1 MEIEEL
7 QKIWNEQKS
16 ETMYAINEKA
26 LHENISK
33 KKNAASKRMNIV
45 EISLM
50 AINSTT
56 GIILLIDA
64 ILDRE
69 GIWEYALSVVLF
81 LTVVFL
87 ALFRKRRQKQ
97 ERTFD
102 RSMLGE
108 LDHAIANSSSMI
120 QISTIMIK
128 YYLVP
133 VGVFS
138 IVKMAILGASVE
150 KWLFMIGALCF
161 AFIIIYYERKVCHF
175 PRKERLLKLRAKL
188 QE

>member
-33 KKNAASKRMNIV
+33 KKNAASRRMNIV

-50 AINSTT
+50 AINSIT
-56 GIILLIDA
+56 GIALLIDA
-64 ILDRE
+64 IVDKE
-69 GIWEYALSVVLF
+69 GIWDYSFSVVMLLTVLF
-81 LTVVFL
+81 LAF
-87 ALFRKRRQKQ
+87 FRKRRLKK
-97 ERTFD
+97 ESTFD

-108 LDHAIANSSSMI
+108 LDHAIANSNSII

-133 VGVFS
+133 VGIFS
-138 IVKMAILGASVE
+138 ILKMAVLGASME
-150 KWLFMIGALCF
+150 KWVLMMGALSL

-175 PRKERLLKLRAKL
+175 PRKEKLLKLRAKL